1 MCRKCIWAVES
12 LPEDQRILYQGG
24 SMPPFLI
31 RASSRRFSASNAA
44 YSLKA
49 AEKCARCCEAVA
61 SLCAK
66 YSNIF
71 KLLCLCLS
79 NVSLKA
85 AVQNRFNVPVDMT
98 RVPHTERTH
107 DMTRIA
113 LTFGALTLLAAPAF
127 AQMTL
132 MDADENG
139 TYSMEE
145 MLMAYPDMTED
156 TFAAIDTDESG
167 EVSIEELATAQTEGL
182 LPPME

>member
-1 MCRKCIWAVES
+1 
-12 LPEDQRILYQGG
+12 
-24 SMPPFLI
+24 
-31 RASSRRFSASNAA
+31 
-44 YSLKA
+44 
-49 AEKCARCCEAVA
+49 
-61 SLCAK
+61 
-66 YSNIF
+66 
-71 KLLCLCLS
+71 
-79 NVSLKA
+79 
-85 AVQNRFNVPVDMT
+85 VPY
-98 RVPHTERTH
+98 TERTH